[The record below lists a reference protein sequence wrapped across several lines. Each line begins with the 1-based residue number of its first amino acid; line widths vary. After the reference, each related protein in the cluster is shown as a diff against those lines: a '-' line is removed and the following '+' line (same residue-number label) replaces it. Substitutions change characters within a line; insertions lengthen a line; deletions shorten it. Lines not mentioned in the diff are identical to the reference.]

1 MHYVI
6 GTDINVTTQPISQ
19 GIRSI
24 TDQRSRQIK
33 NTTPFKP
40 NVTYSIYNIRMLK
53 EEVEYH
59 FARVGGPSEDDIIM
73 KFGSTHEADQ
83 LIASAKSEQL
93 PNYDQFHRDK
103 SA

>member
-6 GTDINVTTQPISQ
+6 GTDINVTNQPVPQ

-40 NVTYSIYNIRMLK
+40 NVNYSIYNIRILK
-53 EEVEYH
+53 GEVEYH
-59 FARVGGPSEDDIIM
+59 FARVGGPPEDDIIM
-73 KFGSTHEADQ
+73 KFGSTQEADQ
-83 LIASAKSEQL
+83 LIASAKNEQL
-93 PNYDQFHRDK
+93 PNYEQFHRDK
-103 SA
+103 SS